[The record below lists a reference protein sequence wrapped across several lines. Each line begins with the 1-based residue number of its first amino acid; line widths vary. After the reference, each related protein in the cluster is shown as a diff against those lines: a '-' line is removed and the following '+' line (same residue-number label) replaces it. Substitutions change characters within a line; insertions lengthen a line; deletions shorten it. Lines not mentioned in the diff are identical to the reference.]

1 MSKAVFLFTFY
12 RFANLWTFFTL
23 LLFTFG
29 IPIFFLGVLLNLSAF
44 GAEDSISEKLVPLI
58 SSLFTAPLL
67 PMLVAY
73 MFVRNSIGNAKSLN
87 DGEYMALLFSR
98 PLTRSSYVMAKWL
111 AGSLAVFMVIICQFV
126 FFNFGLYIRG
136 IASQSPIE
144 FADVAN
150 ILLNS
155 LGASAFIVMIQSF
168 PPRVGRFVF
177 LSVLYGSFLIPL
189 LISSPSSHN
198 AEHNL
203 YNFQNTASKAGGIVR
218 SFFYPSIDMNSYL
231 DSVHFYWLPIFA
243 FVSNIALYIWIAV
256 WILNRR
262 EFFYANE

>member
-12 RFANLWTFFTL
+12 RFKNLWTLCTL

-29 IPIFFLGVLLNLSAF
+29 IPIFFLCVLANLSAF
-44 GAEDSISEKLVPLI
+44 GAEDSILEKLVPLI
-58 SSLFTAPLL
+58 TALFTAPLL

-98 PLTRSSYVMAKWL
+98 PITRSSYIMAKWL
-111 AGSLAVFMVIICQFV
+111 AGTVAVFMVILCQFLC
-126 FFNFGLYIRG
+126 FNLGLHLRS

-144 FADVAN
+144 LADILN
-150 ILLNS
+150 ILFNS

-168 PPRVGRFVF
+168 PPRVGRAVF
-177 LSVLYGSFLIPL
+177 LTVLYGSFLIPL

-198 AEHNL
+198 AATNV
-203 YNFQNTASKAGGIVR
+203 YNFQNAASQTGGIIR

-231 DSVHFYWLPIFA
+231 DSVKFYWLPIFA
-243 FVSNIALYIWIAV
+243 FVSNIALYLWIAV
-256 WILNRR
+256 WILNHR